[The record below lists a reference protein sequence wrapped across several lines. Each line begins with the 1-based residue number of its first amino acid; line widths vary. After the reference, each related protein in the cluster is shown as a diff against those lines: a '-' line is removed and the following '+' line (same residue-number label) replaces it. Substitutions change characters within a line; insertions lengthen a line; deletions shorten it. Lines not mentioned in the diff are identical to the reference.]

1 MVLWWAS
8 LSLISEFG
16 GLALVI
22 VGFGSFASQDLLVVF
37 GLAWLWVCCG
47 VMVVVLW
54 VPGTL
59 LKAVLDCGRFV
70 WWTILCFGGLVIS
83 GFG

>member
-1 MVLWWAS
+1 MALCMLWR
-8 LSLISEFG
+8 
-16 GLALVI
+16 
-22 VGFGSFASQDLLVVF
+22 
-37 GLAWLWVCCG
+37 

-70 WWTILCFGGLVIS
+70 WWMILCFGGLVIS